1 MELRAIVGMQNV
13 RVARAS
19 QGRSMRHTLR
29 GGGAEPH
36 PRAKSSGR
44 GRRLAAAATLA
55 LAAAAL
61 ALAAADAPPAAHA
74 ATPNSVT
81 ECGSRGAS
89 GQLTSGLAVS
99 IRFTS
104 DDGLYGINDT
114 IGIRVATQELNA
126 DPHHRHTVAHT
137 RIKMETGNEDRFAE
151 YSGGGGAYARS
162 IDYTYKV
169 QAGDV
174 SDDLEYHSRTALYWI
189 VYHRGETGTMSFTY
203 GPLNTAGNVY
213 MNCQLPVLG
222 EAGSLSNQSD
232 IRVDGIA
239 PSVANVT
246 VAPPDRGYAREGD
259 SLEFRANFNET
270 VAVYSGAAPALL
282 LSLGGEE
289 FRNATYAGGN
299 NTKSLAFAYEVRGG
313 DSAADVRYNGT
324 MALAA
329 SGGGVEDL
337 AGNPANLSLSASG
350 SLGRSGPIPIDNT
363 GLFAVSVSS
372 PGGDAT
378 YGTGRIVDIAVSLN
392 EAAVLGA
399 EPRLMLDTEPP
410 RYATYT
416 KGNGTADLEFQY
428 TVRPGDEAH
437 SLDYA
442 GISAL
447 SLEGGSISMV
457 SDNIAMSAL
466 PLPVPGERGSLSAS
480 NSIGILGGPIPVLKA
495 NGTAVDGVGG
505 FDALGGA
512 IEVDV
517 VEAADG
523 GAYAV
528 VAAKSE
534 MDPTHFPGG
543 VQAIRIHPNG
553 TLSPGG
559 TDRAG
564 TDLTYRLHN
573 PEDVTAFET
582 GGLPR
587 AIVSGGNFLSLYDI
601 GSGGA
606 LSLNS
611 SAGYNRWSPGGTLD
625 KLRGPA
631 GVSVFEAYGRTYA
644 LAAANADRGLQL
656 AHILT
661 NGTLS
666 RNGSASHGVDG
677 FNLVG
682 VTAVNVLKSGDAAA
696 GDGPP
701 RALVASPGDGT
712 ALQPVSI
719 IHLVSIHP
727 NGTLSVNAT
736 AEDDTPEFGTLGNAG
751 AATVFEVDGL
761 TYAIVTASGD
771 KAIQIVRIHPNG
783 TLSNAGSAVNGTGG
797 FDSIGGSTNAAVFE
811 MGGWTYALA
820 PSHLDDGIQLMRI
833 NPDGTPVAEGSAK
846 DGDPGG
852 FNALEDAD
860 GLAVFKAGGRMYSL
874 IAAPDDNGV
883 QLIRLW
889 PASVAGVSSPIGNGS
904 YSAGTMINVTV
915 AFDERVM
922 LQDPSNPPSLLL
934 SLEGEDREAPYLDG
948 NGTDTLV
955 FNYTV
960 MPGDAVPA
968 AAAGLE
974 YAHAGALAS
983 RGAITDLWGNAVDLE
998 LPAPGSPDSLGGA
1011 RAIVPDTAAPSV
1023 ESVSSPNANGTY
1035 GAGSK
1040 INITVSFDEDVTV
1053 ALDGAPSI
1061 ALRMDDGTDRFAVY
1075 DEGGSD
1081 GMDMAFVYMV
1091 EGGDNAADLDYA
1103 NTMALSPDGSIAD
1116 AADNPADLA
1125 LPEPGTDGLLGDSTR
1140 PIRIDTAGPRVISAA
1155 ESDPKGAP
1163 YREGE
1168 TVRISVGFGE
1178 AVVLSD
1184 RAAPSLRLALDGDA
1198 TAAAAYERQT
1208 GDGRTLVFNY
1218 TVQAGDNADPL
1229 DYDGAD
1235 ALSLESG
1242 TMTDAIGNDADLD
1255 LSGIEEGRSL
1265 DAAGIRID
1273 TSDPAVESVSSPNAD
1288 RAYGIA
1294 SRINITVTFDEAVY
1308 VTGSPRIELDT
1319 GADGG
1324 LAAYDSGSGSRTLVF
1339 EYRVL
1344 PDDASADLGY
1354 AGTGALTLNGGTIK
1368 DAAGNDADRTL
1379 PEPGEAGSLGHSKDI
1394 EIDTTVQ
1401 SEDPPSVLRVF
1412 SADAGGTYGAGSAI
1426 DIVVAFSGAVHVTGA
1441 PTLALSTEPAR
1452 RAAYVEGSDGDS
1464 RLAFLYRVQ
1473 PGDSADGLDYA
1484 GTGAL
1489 SLNGGTIRDASG
1501 RDAGLELPPT
1511 GSPDSLHASGI
1522 VIDGRSAGSG
1532 GGNGGAGGGNGGAGG
1547 GNGGAGG
1554 GNGGAGGGNGGN
1566 ATGNTATVVIGPDDA
1581 AVYSNLTGRGNE
1593 VRVTINVTSLAGAGT
1608 AGGTVQ
1614 FPPEGAAVATSF
1626 ASVSFPPGVT
1636 AMSVPSD
1643 GLLVLHVVAES
1654 DGGLPADPAV
1664 QGLAYD
1670 GSAVTL
1676 RKIVEIGDEG
1686 STITFS
1692 MPVRVQ
1698 LEGQAGGRA
1707 FYIDGTDG
1715 SLAPIDDACG
1725 ADDAVRVHRHLN
1737 GTGECRID
1745 SGGDMVVYTYHLTRF
1760 GTVLSESGMPP
1771 PVDHTCSVSLW
1782 RQSLPIGDAAL
1793 GGQSDPAEQRLI
1805 NSGSAPFAS
1814 VGIEA
1819 SPWRAGADGG
1829 SQPAGAGYPSLPAPA
1844 PGTSEGRASSAL
1856 VARISATLPA
1866 GASEVSESGR
1876 IDDYAAVGAGTAVAG
1891 GLGGGDIKPLWFR
1904 LNLAPYGSEVP
1915 VGTISQSVT
1924 YSAQCNLPQ

>member
-1 MELRAIVGMQNV
+1 MNQCG
-13 RVARAS
+13 
-19 QGRSMRHTLR
+19 QGI
-29 GGGAEPH
+29 
-36 PRAKSSGR
+36 
-44 GRRLAAAATLA
+44 
-55 LAAAAL
+55 
-61 ALAAADAPPAAHA
+61 
-74 ATPNSVT
+74 
-81 ECGSRGAS
+81 S
-89 GQLTSGLAVS
+89 GQLTSNQAVS

-114 IGIRVATQELNA
+114 IGIRVATPQLNA
-126 DPHHRHTVAHT
+126 DAHQVHTVTHT

-151 YSGGGGAYARS
+151 YSGGGGGYETS

-169 QAGDV
+169 QAGDM
-174 SDDLEYHSRTALYWI
+174 SDDLEYHSRNALYW
-189 VYHRGETGTMSFTY
+189 VVNHLDQNGQNSYPF
-203 GPLNTAGNVY
+203 GPLIPGSTYV
-213 MNCQLPVLG
+213 NCRLPALG
-222 EAGSLSNQSD
+222 AAGSLSNQSD
-232 IRVDGIA
+232 IRVDGVA
-239 PSVANVT
+239 PRVANIT

-270 VAVYSGAAPALL
+270 VVVHSGAAPALL

-299 NTKSLAFAYEVRGG
+299 NTKSLTFAYEVRGE

-329 SGGGVEDL
+329 SGGGGVEDM

-363 GLFAVSVSS
+363 GLFVVSVSS

-392 EAAVLGA
+392 EASVLDT

-442 GISAL
+442 GTGAL

-495 NGTAVDGVGG
+495 NGTAVDGVDG

-534 MDPTHFPGG
+534 MDPTHFPGA
-543 VQAIRIHPNG
+543 VQAIHIHPNG

-611 SAGYNRWSPGGTLD
+611 SAGYNRWSPGGTFD

-682 VTAVNVLKSGDAAA
+682 VTAVNVLKSGDAAT

-719 IHLVSIHP
+719 IQLVSIHP

-736 AEDDTPEFGTLGNAG
+736 AADDTLEFDTLKNAG

-783 TLSNAGSAVNGTGG
+783 TLSNAGSAINGTGG

-820 PSHLDDGIQLMRI
+820 PSVDDNGVQLMRI

-852 FNALEDAD
+852 FDALEDAD
-860 GLAVFKAGGRMYSL
+860 GLAVFKAGGRTYSL

-883 QLIRLW
+883 QLVRLW

-960 MPGDAVPA
+960 MPGDAAPA
-968 AAAGLE
+968 ATGLE

-983 RGAITDLWGNAVDLE
+983 RGAITDLLGNAVDLE

-1011 RAIVPDTAAPSV
+1011 RAIVPDTAAPRV

-1040 INITVSFDEDVTV
+1040 INITVSFDENVAV

-1075 DEGGSD
+1075 DEGGSA
-1081 GMDMAFVYMV
+1081 GMDMAFVYTV
-1091 EGGDNAADLDYA
+1091 EEGDNAADLDYA
-1103 NTMALSPDGSIAD
+1103 NTTALSPDGSIED
-1116 AADNPADLA
+1116 AAGNPADFA
-1125 LPEPGTDGLLGDSTR
+1125 LPEPGTDGLLGDDAR
-1140 PIRIDTAGPRVISAA
+1140 PVRIDTAGPRVASIA

-1163 YREGE
+1163 YRAGE
-1168 TVRISVGFGE
+1168 TVRIAVGFGE
-1178 AVVLSD
+1178 AVVIPD
-1184 RAAPSLRLALDGDA
+1184 RAAPSLRLALGGDA
-1198 TAAAAYERQT
+1198 TAAAVYERQS
-1208 GDGRTLVFNY
+1208 GDMRTLVFNY
-1218 TVQAGDNADPL
+1218 TVQAGDSADPL
-1229 DYDGAD
+1229 GYDGAD

-1242 TMTDAIGNDADLD
+1242 TMTDAVGNEADLD

-1265 DAAGIRID
+1265 AAAGIRID

-1288 RAYGIA
+1288 RAYGIG

-1324 LAAYDSGSGSRTLVF
+1324 LAAYDYGSGSRTLVF

-1344 PDDASADLGY
+1344 PDDAADDLDY

-1394 EIDTTVQ
+1394 EIDTTAQ

-1452 RAAYVEGSDGDS
+1452 SAAYVAGSDGDS

-1473 PGDSADGLDYA
+1473 PGDTADRLDYA
-1484 GTGAL
+1484 DSGAL

-1501 RDAGLELPPT
+1501 RGASLALPPT

-1522 VIDGRSAGSG
+1522 AIDGGGGAGSNG
-1532 GGNGGAGGGNGGAGG
+1532 GGNGGGGNGGGGNGGGVGG
-1547 GNGGAGG
+1547 D
-1554 GNGGAGGGNGGN
+1554 N
-1566 ATGNTATVVIGPDDA
+1566 ATGNTATVVFGPDDA
-1581 AVYSNLTGRGNE
+1581 AVQANLTGRGNE

-1614 FPPEGAAVATSF
+1614 FPPEGAAVTTSF
-1626 ASVSFPPGVT
+1626 ASVQFPPGVT
-1636 AMSVPSD
+1636 AMSVPPD

-1676 RKIVEIGDEG
+1676 RRIVEIGDEG
-1686 STITFS
+1686 STVTFS

-1715 SLAPIDDACG
+1715 SLVPIDDACG
-1725 ADDAVRVHRHLN
+1725 ADDTVRVHRHL
-1737 GTGECRID
+1737 GGMGECRID
-1745 SGGDMVVYTYHLTRF
+1745 SSGDMVIYTYHLTQF

-1771 PVDHTCSVSLW
+1771 PVDYTCSVSLW

-1793 GGQSDPAEQRLI
+1793 GGRSDPAEQRLI
-1805 NSGSAPFAS
+1805 NSGSAPFAG

-1829 SQPAGAGYPSLPAPA
+1829 SDSGGYPSLPAPA

-1876 IDDYAAVGAGTAVAG
+1876 IGDYAAVGADTAVAG

-1915 VGTISQSVT
+1915 VGTISQSIT
-1924 YSAQCNLPQ
+1924 YSAQCILPQ

>member
-1 MELRAIVGMQNV
+1 M
-13 RVARAS
+13 
-19 QGRSMRHTLR
+19 
-29 GGGAEPH
+29 
-36 PRAKSSGR
+36 
-44 GRRLAAAATLA
+44 AACADTTGTPA
-55 LAAAAL
+55 L
-61 ALAAADAPPAAHA
+61 
-74 ATPNSVT
+74 S
-81 ECGSRGAS
+81 
-89 GQLTSGLAVS
+89 S

-114 IGIRVATQELNA
+114 IGIIVTIPSLNGDSHQA
-126 DPHHRHTVAHT
+126 HTVTHT
-137 RIKMETGNEDRFAE
+137 RIKMETGDEDRFGEHA
-151 YSGGGGAYARS
+151 SSAAFGTTIA
-162 IDYTYKV
+162 YTYTV
-169 QAGDV
+169 QEGDE
-174 SDDLEYHSRTALYWI
+174 SDDLEYHSRYALYWSI
-189 VYHRGETGTMSFTY
+189 SHHASSGTGPKYTFNVLEA
-203 GPLNTAGNVY
+203 GPGNSI
-213 MNCQLPVLG
+213 NCLLPVMG

-232 IRVDGIA
+232 IRVDGVA
-239 PSVANVT
+239 PRVANIT

-270 VAVYSGAAPALL
+270 VVVHSGAAPALL

-299 NTKSLAFAYEVRGG
+299 NTKSLTFAYEVRGE

-329 SGGGVEDL
+329 SGGGVEDM

-363 GLFAVSVSS
+363 ALFVLSVSS

-378 YGTGRIVDIAVSLN
+378 YGTGRIVDITVSLN
-392 EAAVLGA
+392 KEAVLDT

-410 RYATYT
+410 RYASYAG
-416 KGNGTADLEFQY
+416 GNGTADLEFQY
-428 TVRPGDEAH
+428 TVRAGDEAH

-442 GISAL
+442 GTGAL
-447 SLEGGSISMV
+447 SLEGGSISKV
-457 SDNIAMSAL
+457 SDNAAMTTL

-495 NGTAVDGVGG
+495 NGTAADGVGG
-505 FDALGGA
+505 FDALDGA

-517 VEAADG
+517 IETDGG

-528 VAAKSE
+528 VAARNEKTGS
-534 MDPTHFPGG
+534 DHPGG
-543 VQAIRIHPNG
+543 VQAIRIHPDG

-559 TDRAG
+559 IDRTG
-564 TDLTYRLHN
+564 STVRLHL
-573 PEDVTAFET
+573 PEDVTTFEM

-587 AIVSGGNFLSLYDI
+587 AIVSAGNSISLYDI

-606 LSLNS
+606 LMLNS
-611 SAGYNRWSPGGTLD
+611 SATSPGGGFD
-625 KLRGPA
+625 KLGGAA
-631 GVSVFEAYGRTYA
+631 GISVFEAYDRTYA
-644 LAAANADRGLQL
+644 LVAANGDNGLQL
-656 AHILT
+656 VHILP

-666 RNGSASHGVDG
+666 RNGSASDGVDM
-677 FNLVG
+677 FNLTG
-682 VTAVNVLKSGDAAA
+682 VAAVNVIKSGDAADA
-696 GDGPP
+696 DGPP
-701 RALVASPGDGT
+701 RALAASPG
-712 ALQPVSI
+712 ASSNRHVSI
-719 IHLVSIHP
+719 IQLVSIHP
-727 NGTLSVNAT
+727 DGTLSVNAT
-736 AEDDTPEFGTLGNAG
+736 AVDDTPEFDTLGNAG
-751 AATVFEVDGL
+751 AATVFEVGGL
-761 TYAIVTASGD
+761 THAVVTASGD
-771 KAIQIVRIHPNG
+771 KAVQIARIHPDG

-820 PSHLDDGIQLMRI
+820 PSAADDGIQLMRI

-852 FNALEDAD
+852 FDALDGAD
-860 GLAVFKAGGRMYSL
+860 GLAVFKAGGRAYSL
-874 IAAPDDNGV
+874 IAAQNDDAV
-883 QLIRLW
+883 QLVRLW

-922 LQDPSNPPSLLL
+922 LQDPSSPPSLLL
-934 SLEGEDREAPYLDG
+934 SLEGEDRAAPYLSG

-983 RGAITDLWGNAVDLE
+983 RGAITDLLGNAVDLE

-1011 RAIVPDTAAPSV
+1011 RAIVPDTAAPRV

-1040 INITVSFDEDVTV
+1040 INITVSFDENVDV
-1053 ALDGAPSI
+1053 ARDGAPSI

-1075 DEGGSD
+1075 DEGGSA
-1081 GMDMAFVYMV
+1081 GMDMAFVYTV

-1103 NTMALSPDGSIAD
+1103 NTTALSPDGSIAD
-1116 AADNPADLA
+1116 AADNPASLT
-1125 LPEPGTDGLLGDSTR
+1125 LPEPGMDGLLGDDDM
-1140 PIRIDTAGPRVISAA
+1140 PIRIDTAGPRAISAA

-1163 YREGE
+1163 YRAGE
-1168 TVRISVGFGE
+1168 TVRIAVGFGE

-1184 RAAPSLRLALDGDA
+1184 RASPSLRLALDGDA
-1198 TAAAAYERQT
+1198 TAAATYERQS
-1208 GDGRTLVFNY
+1208 GDMRTLVFNY
-1218 TVQAGDNADPL
+1218 TVQVGDGAGPL

-1235 ALSLESG
+1235 ALSLDSG
-1242 TMTDAIGNDADLD
+1242 TMTDAIGNGADLD
-1255 LSGIEEGRSL
+1255 LSGIEGEMSL
-1265 DAAGIRID
+1265 AAAGIRID
-1273 TSDPAVESVSSPNAD
+1273 TTAPSVEAVSSPNAD
-1288 RAYGIA
+1288 RAYGIG
-1294 SRINITVTFDEAVY
+1294 SRINVTVLFDEAVH

-1319 GADGG
+1319 GAAAGM
-1324 LAAYDSGSGSRTLVF
+1324 AAYDYGSGSRTLVF

-1344 PDDASADLGY
+1344 PDDVADDLDY
-1354 AGTGALTLNGGTIK
+1354 TGTGALTLNGGTIK
-1368 DAAGNDADRTL
+1368 DAAGNDADRML
-1379 PEPGEAGSLGHSKDI
+1379 PGPGEAGSLGHSRDI
-1394 EIDTTVQ
+1394 EIDTTMQ

-1412 SADAGGTYGAGSAI
+1412 SADAGGTYGAGSAVNI
-1426 DIVVAFSGAVHVTGA
+1426 TVAFSGTVHVTGA

-1452 RAAYVEGSDGDS
+1452 SAAYVEGSDGDS

-1473 PGDSADGLDYA
+1473 SGDMADRLDYA
-1484 GTGAL
+1484 DSGAL

-1501 RDAGLELPPT
+1501 RDADRMLPEP

-1522 VIDGRSAGSG
+1522 VIDG
-1532 GGNGGAGGGNGGAGG
+1532 GGAGSNGGGGAGSNG
-1547 GNGGAGG
+1547 GGGAGS
-1554 GNGGAGGGNGGN
+1554 NGGGVGGGADN

-1581 AVYSNLTGRGNE
+1581 AVQANLTGRGNE
-1593 VRVTINVTSLAGAGT
+1593 VRVTINVTGLAGAGT

-1614 FPPEGAAVATSF
+1614 FPPEGAAVTTSF
-1626 ASVSFPPGVT
+1626 ASVQFPPGVT
-1636 AMSVPSD
+1636 AMSVPPD

-1676 RKIVEIGDEG
+1676 RRIVEIGDEG
-1686 STITFS
+1686 STVTFS

-1715 SLAPIDDACG
+1715 SLVPIDDACG
-1725 ADDAVRVHRHLN
+1725 ADDTVRVHRHL
-1737 GTGECRID
+1737 GGMGECRID
-1745 SGGDMVVYTYHLTRF
+1745 SSGDMVIYTYHLTRF

-1771 PVDHTCSVSLW
+1771 PVDYTCSVSLW

-1793 GGQSDPAEQRLI
+1793 GGRSDPAEQRLI
-1805 NSGSAPFAS
+1805 NSGSAPFAG

-1829 SQPAGAGYPSLPAPA
+1829 SDSGGYPSLPAPA

-1876 IDDYAAVGAGTAVAG
+1876 IGDYAAVGADTAVAG
-1891 GLGGGDIKPLWFR
+1891 GLGGGDVKPLWFR

-1915 VGTISQSVT
+1915 VGTISQSIT
-1924 YSAQCNLPQ
+1924 YSAQCILPQ